1 VGSGSDAGADDQ
13 PGDGGDGDAAMEGL
27 QAELAGAAAAAQET
41 VKKVHESALAAL
53 NRDPDAWC
61 MHVVAT

>member
-1 VGSGSDAGADDQ
+1 MESELCDNSRQVL
-13 PGDGGDGDAAMEGL
+13 EGL